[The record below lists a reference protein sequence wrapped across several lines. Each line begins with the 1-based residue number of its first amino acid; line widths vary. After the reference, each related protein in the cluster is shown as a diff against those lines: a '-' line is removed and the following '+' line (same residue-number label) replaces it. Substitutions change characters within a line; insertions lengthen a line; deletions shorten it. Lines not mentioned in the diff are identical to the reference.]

1 MRGWIWLVV
10 GMGLGGIGPACTGQ
24 EPAQLPEEHRV
35 VSTCYNPFFKAA
47 DEKDQKAMLGV
58 LSEGTIQHFEK
69 NVFTDPKG
77 AVQNWEEFTLAYG
90 SMHISKFVS
99 DVLMDGDRAVVK
111 DPVGGTLKCVR
122 EGTEWKVD
130 LTP

>member
-1 MRGWIWLVV
+1 
-10 GMGLGGIGPACTGQ
+10 
-24 EPAQLPEEHRV
+24 
-35 VSTCYNPFFKAA
+35 
-47 DEKDQKAMLGV
+47 MLGV

-99 DVLMDGDRAVVK
+99 DVLMDEDRAVVK
-111 DPVGGTLKCVR
+111 DPGRRNPEMRSRRHGMESR
-122 EGTEWKVD
+122 
-130 LTP
+130 PHP

>member
-1 MRGWIWLVV
+1 MRHWMRLIV
-10 GMGLGGIGPACTGQ
+10 GIGILGSCLGCTGQ
-24 EPAQLPEEHRV
+24 EPAQLPEEHRI

-47 DEKDQKAMLGV
+47 DDKDKAAMLRV
-58 LSEGTIQHFEK
+58 LSQETIQHFEK
-69 NVFTDPKG
+69 NVFQDPKG

-99 DVLMDGDRAVVK
+99 DVLLDGDKAVVK

-122 EGTEWKVD
+122 EGENWKVD